1 MQYRREIDGL
11 RAVAVLPVIF
21 FHAGFSW
28 FSGGYV
34 GVDVFFVISGYLI
47 TSILLSD
54 LEKGEFSISK
64 FYERRARRILPALFF
79 VMLCCIPF
87 AWAWMAP
94 DQLKDFAQ
102 AFVAISFFS
111 SNILFWKKEDY
122 FAPNAEE
129 NPLLHTW
136 SLAVEEQFYLFFPI
150 LLLLLWRF
158 GKSPILYLVI
168 ALSVASLIFSE
179 WASRYHA
186 SANFYLLPTR
196 AWELGVGAICAFIL
210 IHRPLKESQTLS
222 LIGVVLIGVSI
233 FLFDESTRFPS
244 VYALVPVIGTALV
257 ILFGSVKTFAGK
269 LLSSSILVGIG
280 LISFSAYLWHQ
291 PLLAFA
297 RIRILG
303 EPAPS
308 VMFLLSIASLLFAWF
323 SWKYIE
329 QPFRKGKGGLL
340 PSRRAVFSAS
350 AIATFALLSFGIY
363 GHTSDGVP
371 QRISLPDSI
380 TKDLHVRELQEECFD
395 FSMKRVEDDGL
406 FCLLG
411 ERSKLPTVAV
421 IGDSHSLSFIPAL
434 DELAR
439 DKNRSFL
446 FSGVSGC
453 PPTNNTFV
461 YRADERRDVCA
472 KRNQLAYKQII
483 ERGIKEVILI
493 SRWTYYSTGDVSSG
507 FVFIDDEYDVER
519 DRSKSM
525 ERLSE
530 RLAKTLEEYEDSGV
544 NVTIFHQPPVQEIDA
559 RSFYNYSFIFGE
571 SKFDELLLEM
581 SVKTSDHISRYLPV
595 HDLIE
600 NSTGGF
606 DNVRTIDFTAD
617 LCDAEICKIGNSE
630 RSNYFDDDHLSNF
643 GAEKLVSVYADNLFN
658 K

>member
-1 MQYRREIDGL
+1 MKYRREIDGL
-11 RAVAVLPVIF
+11 RALAVLPVIF
-21 FHAGFSW
+21 FHAGFSF

-54 LEKGEFSISK
+54 LEKGDFSIQR

-87 AWAWMAP
+87 AWAWMAA
-94 DQLKDFAQ
+94 DQLKDFSQ
-102 AFVAISFFS
+102 AFVAISFFA

-122 FAPNAEE
+122 FAPNSEE

-150 LLLLLWRF
+150 FLLLLWRF
-158 GKSPILYLVI
+158 GRSTTFYLVI
-168 ALSVASLIFSE
+168 ALSVASLISSE
-179 WASRYHA
+179 WVSRYDS

-210 IHRPLKESQTLS
+210 NHRPIRESQILS
-222 LIGVVLIGVSI
+222 LVGVVLIGISI
-233 FLFDESTRFPS
+233 FLFDKSIRFPS
-244 VYALVPVIGTALV
+244 VYTLVPVIGTALV
-257 ILFGSVKTFAGK
+257 ILFGSVKTYAGK
-269 LLSSSILVGIG
+269 LLSSPTLVGVG

-291 PLLAFA
+291 PLFAFA
-297 RIRILG
+297 RVRILG

-308 VMFLLSIASLLFAWF
+308 VMLLLSIASLLFAWF

-329 QPFRKGKGGLL
+329 QPFRKGKLL
-340 PSRRAVFSAS
+340 PSSRSVFSAS
-350 AIATFALLSFGIY
+350 AIATFAFLSFGIY
-363 GHTSDGVP
+363 GHISDGVP

-380 TKDLHVRELQEECFD
+380 ARDLNVRELSEECFD
-395 FSMKRVEDDGL
+395 FSMKRVEDEGF

-439 DKNRSFL
+439 DKRRSFL
-446 FSGVSGC
+446 FSGVSSC

-461 YRADERRDVCA
+461 YRFDERRDVCA
-472 KRNQLAYKQII
+472 KRNQVAYKQII
-483 ERGIKEVILI
+483 ESGIKEVILI
-493 SRWTYYSTGDVSSG
+493 SRWTYYSTGDVSSD
-507 FVFIDDEYDVER
+507 FMFIGDKYDVER
-519 DRSKSM
+519 DKAKSA
-525 ERLSE
+525 EKLSE
-530 RLAKTLEEYEDSGV
+530 RLMKTLEEYEASGV
-544 NVTIFHQPPVQEIDA
+544 SVMIFHQPPVQEIDA
-559 RSFYNYSFIFGE
+559 RRFYNYSFIYGE
-571 SKFDELLLEM
+571 SNFEKFLLEM
-581 SVKTSDHISRYLPV
+581 SVKTFDHVSRYQPV
-595 HDLIE
+595 YNMIE
-600 NSTGGF
+600 KSARVF
-606 DNVRTIDFTAD
+606 DGVRTIDFSAD
-617 LCDAEICKIGNSE
+617 LCDSEICKIGNSE

-643 GAEKLVSVYADNLFN
+643 GAKKLVSAYADSLFT

>member
-11 RAVAVLPVIF
+11 RALAVLPVIF

-94 DQLKDFAQ
+94 EQLKEFAQ
-102 AFVAISFFS
+102 AFVAISFFA

-158 GKSPILYLVI
+158 GKSPIFYLIVM
-168 ALSVASLIFSE
+168 LSVVSLAFSE
-179 WASRYHA
+179 WASRYYA

-196 AWELGVGAICAFIL
+196 AWELGVGAICAFFL
-210 IHRPLKESQTLS
+210 SQRSLRESQAFS
-222 LIGVVLIGVSI
+222 LLGVVLIVASI
-233 FLFDESTRFPS
+233 FLFDETTRFPS
-244 VYALVPVIGTALV
+244 LYALAPVIGAALI
-257 ILFGSVKTFAGK
+257 ILFGSKKTFAGK
-269 LLSSSILVGIG
+269 ILSNSVLVGIG

-303 EPAPS
+303 EPTLS
-308 VMFLLSIASLLFAWF
+308 VMFLLSIASLLLAWF

-329 QPFRKGKGGLL
+329 QPFRKSKGGVL

-350 AIATFALLSFGIY
+350 ALMTLALFSFGIY
-363 GHTSDGVP
+363 GHTSGGVP
-371 QRISLPDSI
+371 KRISLPDSI
-380 TKDLHVRELQEECFD
+380 AKDLHVRELQKECFD
-395 FSMKRVEDDGL
+395 FSMQRVEDEGL
-406 FCLLG
+406 FCILG
-411 ERSKLPTVAV
+411 EKSKPPTVAV

-434 DELAR
+434 DKLAR
-439 DKNRSFL
+439 DKSRSFL

-453 PPTNNTFV
+453 PPTNNTYV
-461 YRADERRDVCA
+461 YRTDERRDVCA
-472 KRNQLAYKQII
+472 KRNQLAHKKVV
-483 ERGIKEVILI
+483 ERGIQEVILI

-507 FVFIDDEYDVER
+507 FVFIDDEYDVEK
-519 DRSKSM
+519 DRTKSM
-525 ERLSE
+525 EKLSE
-530 RLAKTLEEYEDSGV
+530 RLTKTLKEYEESGV
-544 NVTIFHQPPVQEIDA
+544 SVTIFHQPPVQEIDA
-559 RSFYNYSFIFGE
+559 RSFYNYAFVFGK
-571 SKFDELLLEM
+571 SNFDKLLLEM
-581 SVKTSDHISRYLPV
+581 SVKTSDHMSRYRPV
-595 HDLIE
+595 YDLIE
-600 NSTGGF
+600 NASKEFGSVST
-606 DNVRTIDFTAD
+606 VDFTSD
-617 LCDAEICKIGNSE
+617 LCGSEICEIGNSE
-630 RSNYFDDDHLSNF
+630 RSNYFDDNHLSNF
-643 GAEKLVSVYADNLFN
+643 GAAKLLSIYADKLFKN
-658 K
+658 